1 MASESVSMNLNLNS
15 TMNECNNEHET
26 SSHNNNNNNNDSA
39 VDHNTVNNSA
49 KEECIELRN
58 MKYKSMLLKK
68 TNTKQLTKCNSN
80 VDIDSFLEK
89 EGTQNKE
96 EQWAKLDKSMK
107 IIKINAFVEHYSG
120 ENNLNEKDKL
130 FLHDFLLYCL
140 EQKKLIKTKD
150 VLYDKI
156 NGTITSIPCL
166 LYTPTLTKKF
176 TLKRCEK
183 RPSTLSSLAPKSKVN
198 RKPLK
203 TKSPKSPPKSSPK
216 SSKSPTTSSSE
227 CESKDIICQQA

>member
-1 MASESVSMNLNLNS
+1 MASESIS
-15 TMNECNNEHET
+15 TNEYNNE
-26 SSHNNNNNNNDSA
+26 NINND
-39 VDHNTVNNSA
+39 VDAHTAKKNTV
-49 KEECIELRN
+49 KEECVELRN

-89 EGTQNKE
+89 ERTHNKE

-107 IIKINAFVEHYSG
+107 ISKITIFVESYST
-120 ENNLNEKDKL
+120 ENNLNEKDKT

-140 EQKKLIKTKD
+140 EQKKLTKTKD
-150 VLYDKI
+150 VVYDKV

-166 LYTPTLTKKF
+166 LYTPTLGKKF

-183 RPSTLSSLAPKSKVN
+183 RPSTLSSLAPKSKASK
-198 RKPLK
+198 KPVTVP
-203 TKSPKSPPKSSPK
+203 TKSIIAVNENVSSNQ
-216 SSKSPTTSSSE
+216 S
-227 CESKDIICQQA
+227 

>member
-1 MASESVSMNLNLNS
+1 MASESVLSNPNP
-15 TMNECNNEHET
+15 TMNECINNDNEI
-26 SSHNNNNNNNDSA
+26 SIHNNNNENA
-39 VDHNTVNNSA
+39 VDRHIINNSA
-49 KEECIELRN
+49 KEECVELRN

-89 EGTQNKE
+89 ERTQNKE

-203 TKSPKSPPKSSPK
+203 TKSPKSPTK
-216 SSKSPTTSSSE
+216 SSKSPTTSSE
-227 CESKDIICQQA
+227 GESKDIVCQQT

>member
-15 TMNECNNEHET
+15 TMNECINNDNEI
-26 SSHNNNNNNNDSA
+26 SSHNNNNNENA
-39 VDHNTVNNSA
+39 VDHNTVNNSS
-49 KEECIELRN
+49 KEECVELRN

-89 EGTQNKE
+89 ERTQNKE

-203 TKSPKSPPKSSPK
+203 TKSPKSPPKSS
-216 SSKSPTTSSSE
+216 KSPTTNSSE
-227 CESKDIICQQA
+227 GESKDIVCQQA

>member
-80 VDIDSFLEK
+80 LDIDSFLEK
-89 EGTQNKE
+89 ERTQNKE

-120 ENNLNEKDKL
+120 ENNLNDKDRL

-150 VLYDKI
+150 VVYDKI

-198 RKPLK
+198 RKPSLK
-203 TKSPKSPPKSSPK
+203 TKSPCNSD
-216 SSKSPTTSSSE
+216 
-227 CESKDIICQQA
+227 SKDIV

>member
-1 MASESVSMNLNLNS
+1 MDSHSNS
-15 TMNECNNEHET
+15 TQETNEQSNN
-26 SSHNNNNNNNDSA
+26 SNNNNNDA
-39 VDHNTVNNSA
+39 ANGTNFKLNTPV

-89 EGTQNKE
+89 ERTQNKE
-96 EQWAKLDKSMK
+96 DQWTKLDKSMK
-107 IIKINAFVEHYSG
+107 NSKIVAFIDNYAS
-120 ENNLNEKDKL
+120 ENNLNDKDKSFLQVFL
-130 FLHDFLLYCL
+130 FYCL
-140 EQKKLIKTKD
+140 EQKKLTKTKD
-150 VLYDKI
+150 VVYDKVT
-156 NGTITSIPCL
+156 GTITSIPCL

-198 RKPLK
+198 RRSIP
-203 TKSPKSPPKSSPK
+203 TKLTS
-216 SSKSPTTSSSE
+216 TTV
-227 CESKDIICQQA
+227 CGESKENKNSVYEGNELS

>member
-1 MASESVSMNLNLNS
+1 MDSHSNS
-15 TMNECNNEHET
+15 RQEMNEKSNILNND
-26 SSHNNNNNNNDSA
+26 NNNNDINENRGTNA
-39 VDHNTVNNSA
+39 KLNIPV

-89 EGTQNKE
+89 ERTQNKE
-96 EQWAKLDKSMK
+96 DQWTKLDKSMK
-107 IIKINAFVEHYSG
+107 ISKIVAFVDTYAI
-120 ENNLNEKDKL
+120 ENNLNDKDKS
-130 FLHDFLLYCL
+130 FLQDFLFYCL

-150 VLYDKI
+150 VVYDKV

-198 RKPLK
+198 RKSIP
-203 TKSPKSPPKSSPK
+203 TKSNI
-216 SSKSPTTSSSE
+216 TTTCDENKTSVYEGNELS
-227 CESKDIICQQA
+227 

>member
-1 MASESVSMNLNLNS
+1 MASESVLSNLNLNS
-15 TMNECNNEHET
+15 TINECNNEHET
-26 SSHNNNNNNNDSA
+26 SSHRNND
-39 VDHNTVNNSA
+39 NTVVVDRHIINNSA
-49 KEECIELRN
+49 KEECVELRN

-89 EGTQNKE
+89 ERTQNKE

-203 TKSPKSPPKSSPK
+203 TKSPKSPPKSS
-216 SSKSPTTSSSE
+216 KSPTTSSSE
-227 CESKDIICQQA
+227 GESKDIVCQQT

>member
-1 MASESVSMNLNLNS
+1 MDSNS
-15 TMNECNNEHET
+15 NSISTEEMNET
-26 SSHNNNNNNNDSA
+26 SNHSNNNNNNDTNVNETNAKS
-39 VDHNTVNNSA
+39 NTPA

-89 EGTQNKE
+89 ERTQNKE
-96 EQWAKLDKSMK
+96 DQWTKLDKSMK
-107 IIKINAFVEHYSG
+107 LSKIVAFVDNYAS
-120 ENNLNEKDKL
+120 ENNLNDKDKS
-130 FLHDFLLYCL
+130 FLQDFLFYCL

-150 VLYDKI
+150 VAYDKVT
-156 NGTITSIPCL
+156 GTITSIPCL

-198 RKPLK
+198 RRLI
-203 TKSPKSPPKSSPK
+203 PKKL
-216 SSKSPTTSSSE
+216 TSTV
-227 CESKDIICQQA
+227 CGESKENKNSIYEGNELS

>member
-1 MASESVSMNLNLNS
+1 MD
-15 TMNECNNEHET
+15 
-26 SSHNNNNNNNDSA
+26 SHSNNNNHTNEINGTNA
-39 VDHNTVNNSA
+39 TPA

-80 VDIDSFLEK
+80 IDIDSFLEK
-89 EGTQNKE
+89 ERTQNKE
-96 EQWAKLDKSMK
+96 DQWTKLDKSMK
-107 IIKINAFVEHYSG
+107 NSKILVFVDTYAS
-120 ENNLNEKDKL
+120 ENNLNDKDKSFLQNFL
-130 FLHDFLLYCL
+130 FYCL

-150 VLYDKI
+150 VVYDKVT
-156 NGTITSIPCL
+156 GTITSIPCL

-198 RKPLK
+198 RRSMP
-203 TKSPKSPPKSSPK
+203 
-216 SSKSPTTSSSE
+216 SKSITAATTCDENKENKNSVYEGKCNELS
-227 CESKDIICQQA
+227 